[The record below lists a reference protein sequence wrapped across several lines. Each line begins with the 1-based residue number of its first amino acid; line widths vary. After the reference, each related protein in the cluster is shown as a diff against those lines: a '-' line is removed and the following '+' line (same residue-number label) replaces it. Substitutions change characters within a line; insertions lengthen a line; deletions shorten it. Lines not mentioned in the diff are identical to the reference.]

1 MSSALSVSTRLC
13 VFVVLL
19 ALIFAPYSFSA
30 TTWNGVLRDAA
41 GKPVA
46 DAKITLRGSSG
57 DRTYEA
63 QSSANG
69 KFVFVGIEAGTYALA
84 AEVAGKW
91 WTASKPIVVAEG
103 SAPNLELMLSSQ
115 DQTLVVVVA
124 AQAQGT
130 ERKGS
135 GGEHLSSEEV
145 SGLPLNERDF
155 SKLLLLAAGTMTDT
169 NGAANFTQQFAVNGQ
184 RGVASVFA
192 MDGGTTTDPE
202 LGGAT
207 FANFNVDAIHEV
219 QSSSGV
225 MPAEIGQG
233 AAGFTNVVTKSGT
246 SQLHGSAFEFVRNAA
261 FDARNFFDHAS
272 DLDPRRI
279 PPFVRNEFGATIGGP
294 VVLPGI
300 YDGRGKTFFFGEYAG
315 FRQVLGTTQVF
326 AVPTADEKKGI
337 DTTTFPKTSTSPGDT
352 LFVPV
357 SPEITSILAR
367 YPLPNDPGGA
377 FGARTFA
384 ASSKVVTDTD
394 QFSIRVDHKL
404 SEKATLFT
412 RFSLNNVNGPTTNP
426 DQTAIDPSFAVKF
439 FDHQRN
445 VAVSYARTYSPQV
458 NSTTMFDYV
467 RSTPVFPASNHTDV
481 GLAFGDGLFEGF
493 NSADGSIFGS
503 YGNVFQFKHDMS
515 YVHRGHVF
523 KWGAD
528 IRWNRDTS
536 VFGTNPSGV
545 YSFGNG
551 IAYSPVF
558 IPSASG
564 THNLLPGD
572 PLPDS
577 LPALLTATPY
587 EYTISGTY
595 RLTPTGNRFDEAA
608 VRRQAY
614 AFYFQDTWKATA
626 RLSINYGLRF
636 EVSSRIKEAY
646 HRTSVA
652 TPVGPDGKPSDFLT
666 PGATQQFLYN
676 PQPIYPLDW
685 NGWAPRMAVNYGL
698 TKRTRLHAGGA
709 ITTILPN
716 LWQDNFVTGGLPFV
730 VQPLVTA
737 QAGVPVPFS
746 TTIVPLQVPEPY
758 TTSGQLLF
766 ASGNTSQV
774 AANTPID
781 LPRFQKDLEALIP
794 GNQAQLLSVSVM
806 SRNFK
811 NGYIGTYTAG
821 AEHDFGWV
829 RWNAAYV
836 GTAGIHLARVFAPN
850 GYAGAGPAFAR
861 FAQFNASGHAV
872 SGFGPEYVMASDSH
886 SSYNALQTSVSGTN
900 ARIGLNFAASY
911 TFSKSID
918 DTSAV
923 LGGIPGSAGAIL
935 QTFAQNP
942 LDERAEKAVSTFDVR
957 HVFSVSVFQ
966 ALPFDKVS
974 FLQPVSRY
982 VTGGWQLLNI
992 TSILSG
998 PPFTVF
1004 SGIQQTSAGAGG
1016 TDRPDLI
1023 TIPDLSTSRARRED
1037 YFGLGDNNS
1046 SFFFV
1051 PVNVPGGTGP
1061 NQRRFGT
1068 LGRNTFRAPG
1078 FRQFD
1083 FALIKDT
1090 PFGRRGKSDL
1100 GLVEFRAEFFNL
1112 FNFVNFSLPSNTV
1125 RGSGFGIISHTAG
1138 TSRQIQFSLKLIF

>member
-1 MSSALSVSTRLC
+1 MLAALSVSMRLR

-19 ALIFAPYSFSA
+19 ALIISPRVFSA

-41 GKPVA
+41 GKPVG
-46 DAKITLRGSSG
+46 DAKITLRANSS

-63 QSSANG
+63 RTSANG
-69 KFVFVGIEAGTYALA
+69 AFVFSGIAPGTYTLA
-84 AEVAGKW
+84 AEAAGKT
-91 WTASKPIVVAEG
+91 WTAAKPIVIAEG
-103 SAPNLELMLSSQ
+103 SAPNLELTLSAT
-115 DQTLVVVVA
+115 DQTLTVA
-124 AQAQGT
+124 VAGQPQGT

-169 NGAANFTQQFAVNGQ
+169 NGAANFTQQFAFNGQ
-184 RGVASVFA
+184 RGVATAFA
-192 MDGGTTTDPE
+192 MDGGATTDPE

-219 QSSSGV
+219 QSNSGV

-246 SQLHGSAFEFVRNAA
+246 GQLHGSGFEFVRNAA
-261 FDARNFFDHAS
+261 FDARNFFDHTS

-300 YDGRGKTFFFGEYAG
+300 YDGHGKTFFFGEYAG

-326 AVPTADEKKGI
+326 AVPTADERKGI
-337 DTTTFPKTSTSPGDT
+337 DTTSFPGDT
-352 LFVPV
+352 LTVPV
-357 SPEITSILAR
+357 SPQIASILAR
-367 YPLPNDPGGA
+367 YPLPNDPTGS
-377 FGARTFA
+377 FGARTYA

-394 QFSIRVDHKL
+394 QFSIRVDHKI
-404 SEKATLFT
+404 SDKATLFT
-412 RFSLNNVNGPTTNP
+412 RFSLNNVDGPTTNP

-439 FDHQRN
+439 LDHQRN
-445 VAVSYARTYSPQV
+445 AAVSYARTFSPQL
-458 NSTTMFDYV
+458 NSTTLFDYV
-467 RSTPVFPASNHTDV
+467 RSTPLFPSSNHTDI

-523 KWGAD
+523 KWGVD
-528 IRWNRDTS
+528 IRWNRDTT
-536 VFGTNPSGV
+536 VFGSNPSGI
-545 YSFGNG
+545 YSFGG
-551 IAYSPVF
+551 GTAFSPVF
-558 IPSASG
+558 IQSASG
-564 THNLLPGD
+564 THNILPGD

-577 LPALLTATPY
+577 LLGLLTATPY
-587 EYTISGTY
+587 EYTISAPY
-595 RLTPTGNRFDEAA
+595 RLTPTGNRFDAAA
-608 VRRQAY
+608 VRREAY
-614 AFYFQDTWKATA
+614 AFYFQDTWKATT
-626 RLSINYGLRF
+626 RLSINYGLRY
-636 EVSSRIKEAY
+636 EVNSRIKEANN
-646 HRTSVA
+646 RTSVA
-652 TPVGPDGKPSDFLT
+652 TPVGPDGAPADFLT

-676 PQPIYPLDW
+676 PQPIYPIDW
-685 NGWAPRMAVNYGL
+685 NGWAPRVALDYGL
-698 TKRTRLHAGGA
+698 TKRTTLHAGGA

-737 QAGVPVPFS
+737 LPGVPVPFS
-746 TTIVPLQVPEPY
+746 NTIVPLQVPEPF
-758 TTSGQLLF
+758 TTSGQPLF
-766 ASGNTSQV
+766 ASGSTSNV

-781 LPRFQKDLEALIP
+781 LAKFQQDLEALTP
-794 GNQAQLLSVSVM
+794 GEQTQLLSVSVM

-821 AEHDFGWV
+821 FDHDFGIV

-850 GYAGAGPAFAR
+850 GYAGAGPQFAR
-861 FAQFNASGHAV
+861 FTQFDSSGNATG
-872 SGFGPEYVMASDSH
+872 GFGPEYVMATDSH
-886 SSYNALQTSVSGTN
+886 SNYNALQTSVSGTN
-900 ARIGLNFAASY
+900 AKLGLNFAASY

-923 LGGIPGSAGAIL
+923 LGGLQGSAGAIL
-935 QTFAQNP
+935 QTFAQDP
-942 LDERAEKAVSTFDVR
+942 LDERAEKGASTFDVT

-966 ALPFDKVS
+966 SLPFDKVS

-982 VTGGWQLLNI
+982 LTGGWQLLNI
-992 TSILSG
+992 TTITSG
-998 PPFTVF
+998 PPFTVY
-1004 SGIQQTSAGAGG
+1004 SGIQQTTAGAGG
-1016 TDRPDLI
+1016 TDRPDMI
-1023 TIPDLSTSRARRED
+1023 AMPDLSTSRTRQED
-1037 YFGLGDNNS
+1037 YFGLGNNNS
-1046 SFFFV
+1046 SFFFI

-1061 NQRRFGT
+1061 NQGRFGT
-1068 LGRNTFRAPG
+1068 LGRDTFRGPG
-1078 FRQFD
+1078 FKQFD

-1090 PFGRRGKSDL
+1090 PFGQRGKSDL
-1100 GLVEFRAEFFNL
+1100 GMMEFRAEFFNL
-1112 FNFVNFSLPSNTV
+1112 FNIVNFSLPSNVV

>member
-1 MSSALSVSTRLC
+1 MSSVLSVPTRLL
-13 VFVVLL
+13 VFVVLV
-19 ALIFAPYSFSA
+19 ALIFAPCSFSA
-30 TTWNGVLRDAA
+30 TTLNGVLRDAA

-46 DAKITLRGSSG
+46 EAKIILRGNSG
-57 DRTYEA
+57 DQTYQARTG
-63 QSSANG
+63 ANG
-69 KFVFVGIEAGTYALA
+69 TFVFTGIEAGTYTLA
-84 AEVAGKW
+84 AEAAGKT
-91 WTASKPIVVAEG
+91 WTAAKAIVIGEG
-103 SAPNLELMLSSQ
+103 GATNLELTLSAQ
-115 DQTLVVVVA
+115 GQTLGLAVA
-124 AQAQGT
+124 GHPQGT

-145 SGLPLNERDF
+145 SNLPLNERDF

-169 NGAANFTQQFAVNGQ
+169 NGTANFTQQFAVNGQ

-192 MDGGTTTDPE
+192 MDGGATTDPE

-279 PPFVRNEFGATIGGP
+279 PPFVRNEFGVTIGGP
-294 VVLPGI
+294 VVLPGV

-326 AVPTADEKKGI
+326 AVPTADERKGI
-337 DTTTFPKTSTSPGDT
+337 DTTSFPGDT
-352 LFVPV
+352 LTVPV
-357 SPEITSILAR
+357 SPEIAGILAR
-367 YPLPNDPGGA
+367 YPLPNDPTGA
-377 FGARTFA
+377 FGARTYA

-404 SEKATLFT
+404 SDKATLFT
-412 RFSLNNVNGPTTNP
+412 RFSLNQVNGPTTNP

-445 VAVSYARTYSPQV
+445 AAVSYARTYSPQLS
-458 NSTTMFDYV
+458 STTMFDYV
-467 RSTPVFPASNHTDV
+467 RSTPVFPASNHTDI

-528 IRWNRDTS
+528 IRLNRDTT

-545 YSFGNG
+545 YSFGG
-551 IAYSPVF
+551 GTAYSPVF
-558 IPSASG
+558 IQSASG
-564 THNLLPGD
+564 QNNILPGD

-577 LPALLTATPY
+577 LLGLLTASPY
-587 EYTISGTY
+587 EYTISGAY

-614 AFYFQDTWKATA
+614 AFYFQDTWKATQ

-636 EVSSRIKEAY
+636 EVNSRIKEAY

-652 TPVGPDGKPSDFLT
+652 TPVGPDGKPADFLT
-666 PGATQQFLYN
+666 PGATQDFLYN
-676 PQPIYPLDW
+676 PQPIYPLEW
-685 NGWAPRMAVNYGL
+685 NGWAPRVAVDYGV
-698 TKRTRLHAGGA
+698 TKRTTLHAGGA

-730 VQPLVTA
+730 VQPLVSA
-737 QAGVPVPFS
+737 QVGVPVPFS
-746 TTIVPLQVPEPY
+746 NTIVPLHVPEPY

-766 ASGNTSQV
+766 ESGNTSQV

-781 LPRFQKDLEALIP
+781 LPRFQQDLQALTP
-794 GNQAQLLSVSVM
+794 GDQVQLLSVSVM

-821 AEHDFGWV
+821 VEHDFGMV

-850 GYAGAGPAFAR
+850 GYAGAGPAFGR
-861 FAQFNASGHAV
+861 FTQFDASGNAV

-918 DTSAV
+918 DTSTV

-942 LDERAEKAVSTFDVR
+942 LDERAEKGVSTFDVT
-957 HVFSVSVFQ
+957 HAFSVSVFQ
-966 ALPFDKVS
+966 ALPFDRVS

-992 TSILSG
+992 TSITSG

-1023 TIPDLSTSRARRED
+1023 MMPDLSTGRTRQED
-1037 YFGLGDNNS
+1037 YFGLGNNNS
-1046 SFFFV
+1046 SLFFV

-1061 NQRRFGT
+1061 NQGRFGT
-1068 LGRNTFRAPG
+1068 LGRDTFRAPG
-1078 FRQFD
+1078 YKQFD

-1112 FNFVNFSLPSNTV
+1112 FNIVNFSLPSNTV